1 MGADPEA
8 AYYQAIEE
16 FFVSRRGDPL
26 FLSNADWLL
35 IRRWRAA
42 GIPLRVVLRGVADA
56 LDSHAH
62 SWSREQR
69 VASLAYCASE
79 VEVAHERWRRSL
91 GFGAES
97 GMDVA
102 SVLRGF
108 AEDLDRARGLG
119 PESARLAG
127 ELAGELRQRS
137 GEERLEDLD
146 GWLEERER
154 ALLAAL
160 GRDLGAPALGLAEAA
175 VEETLAPYRAR
186 MPERVLD
193 QIRRESLARRLLAAH
208 GIPRLS
214 LFHAAGEP

>member
-1 MGADPEA
+1 VGADPEA

-26 FLSNADWLL
+26 FLSSADWLL
-35 IRRWRAA
+35 IRKWRTG

-62 SWSREQR
+62 SWSRER
-69 VASLAYCASE
+69 KVGSLAYCARE

-108 AEDLDRARGLG
+108 AEDLGRARGLG
-119 PESARLAG
+119 AESARMAD
-127 ELAGELRQRS
+127 ELAGELRRRS

-154 ALLAAL
+154 ALVAAL
-160 GRDLGAPALGLAEAA
+160 GRDLGPEAVARVEAA

-186 MPERVLD
+186 MPERVLE
-193 QIRRESLARRLLAAH
+193 QIRRESLTRRLLATH

-214 LFHAAGEP
+214 LFHAAGGP